1 MTSLRLGVLVGAMGG
16 DHDRAAPM
24 KLSWN
29 RRLVLPVAKK
39 GTAVCAIA
47 CILLTALDYFTVF
60 LKQREAAIWRHHL
73 SHLIGKDIS
82 EEEMASISN
91 HPSMTSA
98 YRWSA
103 GVDPATFR
111 VIGDSLPEWSVG
123 GSELYVKGSRSG
135 KLVSVVDL
143 TFPYSPPLAFY
154 GALIFSLMGSCF
166 LLFERTK
173 VSGSGDAEAK
183 DEDLGRGGR
192 GETVRDGGEGSCGG
206 VAAPGA
212 ATATIL
218 ETLNRT
224 SL

>member
-1 MTSLRLGVLVGAMGG
+1 
-16 DHDRAAPM
+16 
-24 KLSWN
+24 
-29 RRLVLPVAKK
+29 
-39 GTAVCAIA
+39 
-47 CILLTALDYFTVF
+47 
-60 LKQREAAIWRHHL
+60 
-73 SHLIGKDIS
+73 
-82 EEEMASISN
+82 
-91 HPSMTSA
+91 MTSA

-218 ETLNRT
+218 ETVNRT